1 MGAAASRSRGA
12 VGATRAAQA
21 VAARYSDGCDV
32 VRRTGS
38 ARHRYAGRPQVG
50 RSGDHPTPQ
59 RGELVSSTKYIF
71 VTGGVVSSLGKGIAA
86 ASLGRLLAERGLK
99 VTIQKFDPYINVDPG
114 TMSPFQ
120 HGEVYV
126 TDDGAE
132 TDLDLGHYERFIDRS
147 LSQVNNVTTGRIYLS
162 VITKER
168 RGEYLGSTV
177 QVIPHITDEIKAAIR
192 RLAPDHD
199 VVITEIGGTVGDIE
213 SLPFLEAIRQFRQEV
228 GRDNTLF
235 IHLTLV
241 PFIAATAELKNK
253 PTQHSVRE
261 LMQIGIQPDILI
273 CRTERTLSEE
283 LKRKIAQFCNVD
295 FGCVIESP
303 DVKSIYEIPLKFHAQ
318 ALDDEVCRRLRL
330 ETKEPDLRSWSAMV
344 DKILSPAERVK
355 VAVVGKYTELADS
368 YKSIHEALVHG
379 GIANEAG
386 VDIQWIASDRFTD
399 QEAAGELLAPYDALL
414 VPGGFGVRGVEGMV
428 EAIRWAREQKLP
440 FFGICLG
447 LQVAIVEFARDVVK
461 LSNTNSSEFEPEC
474 ENPVIHLM
482 ASQQGIQDMGGTMRL
497 GAYPCR
503 LRPGSRVQQIYNA
516 PEVSERHRHRYE
528 VSNAYRDV
536 LAEYGMRCAGLS
548 PDGSLVE
555 MIELPEHPW
564 FVGCQFHPEL
574 KSRPVRPHPLF
585 ASFIGAALQYRRKRQ
600 PPEEAPAALAGAKR

>member
-1 MGAAASRSRGA
+1 MN
-12 VGATRAAQA
+12 
-21 VAARYSDGCDV
+21 
-32 VRRTGS
+32 
-38 ARHRYAGRPQVG
+38 
-50 RSGDHPTPQ
+50 
-59 RGELVSSTKYIF
+59 STKYIF

-177 QVIPHITDEIKAAIR
+177 QVIPHITDEIKGAIR

-241 PFIAATAELKNK
+241 PFIAATAELKTK

-261 LMQIGIQPDILI
+261 LMQIGIQPDILV
-273 CRTERTLSEE
+273 CRTERPLSEE

-295 FGCVIESP
+295 FGCVVESP
-303 DVKSIYEIPLKFHAQ
+303 DVKSIYEIPLKLHEQ
-318 ALDDEVCRRLRL
+318 GLDKEVCKRLHL
-330 ETKEPDLRSWSAMV
+330 DTKEPDLRGWAAMV
-344 DKILSPAERVK
+344 EKILHPPQQVRI
-355 VAVVGKYTELADS
+355 AVVGKYTELADS

-379 GIANEAG
+379 GIANDAG
-386 VDIQWIASDRFTD
+386 VQIEWIASDRFTD
-399 QEAAGELLAPYDALL
+399 AETAGELLAGYDGLL
-414 VPGGFGVRGVEGMV
+414 VPGGFGVRGVEGML
-428 EAIRWAREQKLP
+428 EAIRWAREHKLP

-447 LQVAIVEFARDVVK
+447 LQTAIIEFARNVCKIPD
-461 LSNTNSSEFEPEC
+461 TNSSEFAPEC
-474 ENPVIHLM
+474 ENPVIALM
-482 ASQQGIQDMGGTMRL
+482 RSQEGIQEMGGTMRL

-503 LRPGSRVQQIYNA
+503 LRPGSHAAQAYNA
-516 PEVSERHRHRYE
+516 TEVSERHRHRYE
-528 VSNAYRDV
+528 VSNGYRDV
-536 LAEYGMRCAGLS
+536 LAEYGMRCSGLS

-555 MIELPEHPW
+555 MIELPDHPW
-564 FVGCQFHPEL
+564 FIGCQFHPEL
-574 KSRPVRPHPLF
+574 KSRPMRPHPLF
-585 ASFIGAALQYRRKRQ
+585 AGFVGAALGARKLRSRAVSSR
-600 PPEEAPAALAGAKR
+600 ELAEFTD